1 MKTKQIAHIGIAV
14 RNIEDA
20 LKFYRDG
27 LGLELT
33 DIVEMED
40 RGLRIAF
47 LEAGEVL
54 IELLEPLHENSQISK
69 FLTKRG
75 PGIHHICF
83 EVDDIK
89 AGMAHLNG
97 LGLSTIQQEPEI
109 GAEGCPVAFIH
120 PKATQGVLAEILE
133 KSAS

>member
-20 LKFYRDG
+20 LRFYKDG
-27 LGLELT
+27 LGLKLT
-33 DIVEMED
+33 ETVEMED

-54 IELLEPLHENSQISK
+54 IELLEPLHEDSQISK
-69 FLTKRG
+69 FLDKRG

-89 AGMAHLNG
+89 AGMEHLNSM
-97 LGLSTIQQEPEI
+97 GLSTIQKEPEI

-133 KSAS
+133 K

>member
-20 LKFYRDG
+20 LRFYRDG

-33 DIVEMED
+33 ETVELED

-47 LEAGEVL
+47 LQAGEVL
-54 IELLEPLHENSQISK
+54 LELLEPLHPDSQISK
-69 FLTKRG
+69 FLDKRG

-89 AGMAHLNG
+89 AGMEHLNG
-97 LGLSTIQQEPEI
+97 LGLNTIQSEPEI

-133 KSAS
+133 KTTS